1 MRLKD
6 RMLTYLR
13 LSRVHAAASE
23 SLLVLIAAL
32 LMGQKDTNLLI
43 ILFVIGILYHV
54 YLFVLNEY
62 ADIEVDKLS
71 KDLTKKPLVSGDISP
86 RSALGVV
93 ISAAI
98 ATFFLTIIF
107 FPSLAAVLFLTLA
120 LIFGALYDFYGKKII
135 GYSDLLVA
143 ASLAFIFLY
152 GAGTVSNQLTNIVY
166 IIAGTIFVAIVF
178 ANAIEGGLKDVD
190 HDYLGGARTLATI
203 MGVTVKERA
212 LQITKRFRFF
222 GYSLIGICFVLL
234 LFLGY
239 QDEVNL
245 FGADYVKLTIIAVM
259 IVVMLAT
266 SYKLLNLKIFDRT
279 KIKRLYAILNSAGG
293 VTLLIILVP
302 LIGIEVTLILLV
314 VPISW
319 YVAFNIVL
327 YGKPLQPVV

>member
-98 ATFFLTIIF
+98 ATFLLTIIF
-107 FPSLAAVLFLTLA
+107 FQSVSAVLFLTLA

>member
-1 MRLKD
+1 
-6 RMLTYLR
+6 MLTYLR

-98 ATFFLTIIF
+98 ATFLLTIIF
-107 FPSLAAVLFLTLA
+107 FQSVSAVLFLTLA